1 MQKSVKGTALHA
13 ALLSAVLS
21 AALLGAATP
30 AGARVITAAV
40 PTGFSTLDS
49 WDAIDNLSRTVA
61 RSMYEGL
68 YVFDKDLKPTPQLA
82 ESYEVS
88 KAASSTPSSCAAA

>member
-61 RSMYEGL
+61 RSMYLNFPEKL
-68 YVFDKDLKPTPQLA
+68 HSSTMRLA
-82 ESYEVS
+82 ERS
-88 KAASSTPSSCAAA
+88 